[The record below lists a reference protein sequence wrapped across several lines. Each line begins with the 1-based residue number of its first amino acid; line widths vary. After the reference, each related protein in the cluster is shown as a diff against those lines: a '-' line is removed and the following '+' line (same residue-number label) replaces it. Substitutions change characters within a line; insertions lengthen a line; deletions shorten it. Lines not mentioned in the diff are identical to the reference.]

1 MARGVAA
8 VPQTHFSAHLIGMPP
23 SPEPEILQPRFAR
36 GGDLFSDR
44 NLDLLSHLLDDFL
57 RIPGTQIRFGLD
69 GIIGLIP
76 GIGDIIGAMASWII
90 ILAAWLRG
98 VPRITLARML
108 ANVAIETIIGT
119 IPILGDAFDIAW
131 KANRRNYA
139 LLERS
144 IGTVPNYGAG
154 DAAFAGSN
162 NPANRASGAAN
173 GEKPAPKGDVFAR
186 QTALEATKTPLFA
199 STGARGTTAQQR
211 KRHAMSDWL
220 FLVSLLLGMMVL
232 LAIPL
237 LLLAYL
243 MGKFF
248 SLGAHH

>member
-1 MARGVAA
+1 
-8 VPQTHFSAHLIGMPP
+8 MPP

-108 ANVAIETIIGT
+108 ANVAIETIVGT
-119 IPILGDAFDIAW
+119 VPILGDAFDIAW

-144 IGTVPNYGAG
+144 IGAVPSYGPSATTYT
-154 DAAFAGSN
+154 AEM
-162 NPANRASGAAN
+162 PANRTL
-173 GEKPAPKGDVFAR
+173 P
-186 QTALEATKTPLFA
+186 
-199 STGARGTTAQQR
+199 ARGTTTQQR
-211 KRHAMSDWL
+211 KSHAMADWL
-220 FLVSLLLGMMVL
+220 FLASLFLCMLVL

-237 LLLAYL
+237 VLLAYL

-248 SLGAHH
+248 SLGMRH

>member
-1 MARGVAA
+1 
-8 VPQTHFSAHLIGMPP
+8 MPP

-98 VPRITLARML
+98 VPRVTLARML

-119 IPILGDAFDIAW
+119 IPIFGDAFDIAW

-144 IGTVPNYGAG
+144 IGAVPNYGPGGTAG
-154 DAAFAGSN
+154 AVYAGSN
-162 NPANRASGAAN
+162 TAEMPANRTL
-173 GEKPAPKGDVFAR
+173 P
-186 QTALEATKTPLFA
+186 
-199 STGARGTTAQQR
+199 ARGTTTQQR
-211 KRHAMSDWL
+211 KSHAMADWL
-220 FLVSLLLGMMVL
+220 FLASLFLCMLVL

-237 LLLAYL
+237 VLLAYL

-248 SLGAHH
+248 SLGMRH

>member
-1 MARGVAA
+1 M
-8 VPQTHFSAHLIGMPP
+8 PPP
-23 SPEPEILQPRFAR
+23 SPEPEILRPRFAR

-76 GIGDIIGAMASWII
+76 GIGDVLGAMASWII

-144 IGTVPNYGAG
+144 IGAVPSYGATN
-154 DAAFAGSN
+154 AAGGVFAGSN
-162 NPANRASGAAN
+162 TSAAPYPDSPTYSAGVAPNRTL
-173 GEKPAPKGDVFAR
+173 P
-186 QTALEATKTPLFA
+186 
-199 STGARGTTAQQR
+199 ARGTTAQDR

-220 FLVSLLLGMMVL
+220 FLLSLLLGMMVL
-232 LAIPL
+232 LMIPL

>member
-1 MARGVAA
+1 
-8 VPQTHFSAHLIGMPP
+8 MPL
-23 SPEPEILQPRFAR
+23 SPEPEILRPRFSR

-76 GIGDIIGAMASWII
+76 GIGDILGAMASWII

-144 IGTVPNYGAG
+144 IGTVPGYGAG
-154 DAAFAGSN
+154 AGTVFAGSN
-162 NPANRASGAAN
+162 DPSAYGAGVADNRTL
-173 GEKPAPKGDVFAR
+173 PVR
-186 QTALEATKTPLFA
+186 T
-199 STGARGTTAQQR
+199 TTAKQR
-211 KRHAMSDWL
+211 KRHAISDWL
-220 FLVSLLLGMMVL
+220 FLASLLLGMMLL

-243 MGKFF
+243 AGKLFSMG
-248 SLGAHH
+248 ARR

>member
-1 MARGVAA
+1 
-8 VPQTHFSAHLIGMPP
+8 MPP
-23 SPEPEILQPRFAR
+23 SPEPEILRPRFAR

-108 ANVAIETIIGT
+108 ANVAIETVIGT

-144 IGTVPNYGAG
+144 IGAVPNYGAG
-154 DAAFAGSN
+154 PVYAGSN
-162 NPANRASGAAN
+162 DQATQTAASRASAGM
-173 GEKPAPKGDVFAR
+173 
-186 QTALEATKTPLFA
+186 ATNRTLP
-199 STGARGTTAQQR
+199 ARGVSADQR
-211 KRHAMSDWL
+211 KRHAASDWL
-220 FLVSLLLGMMVL
+220 FLTGLLLGMLLL

-248 SLGAHH
+248 SLGARH

>member
-1 MARGVAA
+1 
-8 VPQTHFSAHLIGMPP
+8 MPP
-23 SPEPEILQPRFAR
+23 SREPEILQPRFAR

-119 IPILGDAFDIAW
+119 VPILGDAFDIAW

-144 IGTVPNYGAG
+144 IGAVPSYGSAG
-154 DAAFAGSN
+154 GAVYAGSTN
-162 NPANRASGAAN
+162 YAEMPANRTL
-173 GEKPAPKGDVFAR
+173 P
-186 QTALEATKTPLFA
+186 
-199 STGARGTTAQQR
+199 ARGVTVEQR
-211 KRHAMSDWL
+211 KRHAVSDWL
-220 FLVSLLLGMMVL
+220 FLGSLLVGMLVL

-248 SLGAHH
+248 SLGARH

>member
-1 MARGVAA
+1 
-8 VPQTHFSAHLIGMPP
+8 MPTG
-23 SPEPEILQPRFAR
+23 PEPEILRPRFTR
-36 GGDLFSDR
+36 GSELFSDR

-76 GIGDIIGAMASWII
+76 GIGDVLGAMASWII

-108 ANVAIETIIGT
+108 VNVAIETIIGT
-119 IPILGDAFDIAW
+119 VPILGDAFDIAW

-144 IGTVPNYGAG
+144 IGAVPSY
-154 DAAFAGSN
+154 
-162 NPANRASGAAN
+162 GAAN
-173 GEKPAPKGDVFAR
+173 AGSAYGSAMPADRTLP
-186 QTALEATKTPLFA
+186 
-199 STGARGTTAQQR
+199 ARGTTAQER

-220 FLVSLLLGMMVL
+220 FLASLLLGMMVL

-248 SLGAHH
+248 SLGARH